1 MAGCRIVR
9 PLAPMNTAEPLM
21 MDAIRYH
28 PLLLFVL
35 SLLAMWLAA
44 RAGAYVRGRK
54 SLEEEGLR
62 QDFDVVQ
69 AATLTLL
76 GLIIGFSFSMAIGR
90 YDQRKNLEE
99 EEANAIGTAYVRADL
114 LPAADGDKLR
124 PLLRDYLDQRILFY
138 TIRDIEQ
145 LAAMDARTSRLQA
158 ELWATIRGPAA
169 AHPTPI
175 VGLVVVAI
183 NDVIN
188 AQGYSQAAF
197 WNRIPAAAWGLM
209 LAMALCANFLIG
221 YGSRNSR
228 MGYALLFV
236 LPLVVGISFMLIADI
251 DTPRRGLIH
260 VLPQNLMSLA
270 ESLRP
275 R

>member
-1 MAGCRIVR
+1 
-9 PLAPMNTAEPLM
+9 MNPVEPLM
-21 MDAIRYH
+21 MDPIRYH

-44 RAGAYVRGRK
+44 RAGSYVRGRK
-54 SLEEEGLR
+54 SLEDEGLR

-99 EEANAIGTAYVRADL
+99 AEANAIGTAYVRADL
-114 LPAADGDKLR
+114 LPAADGDRLR

-138 TIRDIEQ
+138 TIRDFDQ
-145 LAAMDARTSRLQA
+145 VAPMDARTARLQS

-169 AHPTPI
+169 THPTPI